1 MNGVKEFVIVDLF
14 LKYWDEWMSVDGI
27 KTLHDVVFHKPTIC
41 SLLFFDRKGHLFT
54 YLKNKN

>member
-27 KTLHDVVFHKPTIC
+27 KTLHDVV
-41 SLLFFDRKGHLFT
+41 
-54 YLKNKN
+54 